1 MHKYILAIIHMK
13 RSHTSKSNKTH
24 KYQAPVPRANVHN
37 HDKYFYIILAKKG
50 NIYMVS
56 IFLIFIK
63 VFRIYI
69 YMFKRLKR
77 EASDGAR

>member
-1 MHKYILAIIHMK
+1 MK

-69 YMFKRLKR
+69 YV
-77 EASDGAR
+77 